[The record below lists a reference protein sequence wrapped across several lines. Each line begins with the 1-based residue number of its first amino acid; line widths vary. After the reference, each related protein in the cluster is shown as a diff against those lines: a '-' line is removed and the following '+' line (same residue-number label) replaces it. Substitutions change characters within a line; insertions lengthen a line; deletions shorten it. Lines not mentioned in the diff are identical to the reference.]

1 MKRYAQRLFQVV
13 GGVVVFYA
21 LFLVIVIG
29 FARFG
34 ERVPA
39 KTILEVNLEKEL
51 VESVPDDPVSKVL
64 LRNLPSVRDVVD
76 ALDRGANDERVVGL
90 VAHLGAAPQGMAQIQ
105 EIRDAVER
113 FRAKKKFAIAF
124 SETFGEFNNGSR
136 AYYLATAFD
145 EVWLQPSGDV
155 NLTGVMFES
164 MFRRGVYDKLGLRFR
179 GGQRYEYKNAYNI
192 HVEKK
197 YTPAHREAME
207 SILTSLYSQAVRGVA
222 TGRKM
227 SEDEV
232 RALIDRGPFLGQ
244 DALDAKLVDRLA
256 YRDEVM
262 DEAKKRA
269 GEGAER
275 LALAKYLE
283 RAGRPHDDGQ
293 TIALIYGVGAVERGK
308 SSFNPL
314 SGDMIM
320 GSDSVAA
327 AFRAAIDDEDV
338 KAIVFRVDSPGG
350 SYVASDTIWR
360 EVERARK
367 AGKPVVVSMGDLA
380 GSGGYFVAMSADKIV
395 AQPGTITGSIGVL
408 GGKFLTSGFWEK
420 IGVSWD
426 EVHAGA
432 NARMWTGT
440 HDYSPVEWQ
449 RFEGFLDRVYADFTA
464 KVATGRKL
472 PKEEV
477 LRIAKGRIYTGED
490 AKALGLV
497 DELGGF
503 HTALRLAKQAAGIPE
518 SEEVKLRTYPRPK
531 RLVETLLAFGK
542 RGDDE
547 VSAESAAT
555 EAALRALESMRPV
568 VREMRVLMG
577 MDAEVLSMPPV
588 GIER

>member
-1 MKRYAQRLFQVV
+1 MKKYVQRLFQVV
-13 GGVVVFYA
+13 GGAVVFYA
-21 LFLVIVIG
+21 LFLIVVFG
-29 FARFG
+29 FFRLG

-39 KTILEVNLEKEL
+39 KVILEVNLEKEL
-51 VESVPDDPVSKVL
+51 VESIPDEPVAKAL
-64 LRNLPSVRDVVD
+64 LRNQPSVRDIVE
-76 ALDRGANDERVVGL
+76 ALDRGANDERVAGL
-90 VAHLGAAPQGMAQIQ
+90 VAHLGAAPQGMAQVQ
-105 EIRDAVER
+105 EIRDAVQR

-124 SETFGEFNNGSR
+124 SETFGEFNNGGR

-155 NLTGVMFES
+155 NLAGVMLES
-164 MFRRGVYDKLGLRFR
+164 MFRRGTYDKLGLRFR
-179 GGQRYEYKNAYNI
+179 GDQRYEYKNAFNV

-197 YTPAHREAME
+197 FTPAHREAME
-207 SILTSLYSQAVRGVA
+207 SILTSWYRQMVRGVSA
-222 TGRKM
+222 GRKI

-232 RALIDRGPFLGQ
+232 RALVDRGPFLGQ
-244 DALDAKLVDRLA
+244 EALDAKLVDRLA

-262 DEAKKRA
+262 EEAKKRA

-293 TIALIYGVGAVERGK
+293 TIALIYGVGGVERGK
-308 SSFNPL
+308 SGFNAL
-314 SGDMIM
+314 SGDMTM
-320 GSDSVAA
+320 GSDSVSA
-327 AFRAAIDDEDV
+327 AFRAAIDDQDV

-367 AGKPVVVSMGDLA
+367 SGKPVIVTMGDLA

-408 GGKFLTSGFWEK
+408 GGKFITPGFWEK
-420 IGVSWD
+420 IGISWD

-440 HDYSPVEWQ
+440 HDYSPAEWQ
-449 RFEGFLDRVYADFTA
+449 RFEGALDRIYADFTA
-464 KVATGRKL
+464 KVASGRKL

-490 AKALGLV
+490 AKAIGLV

-503 HTALRLAKQAAGIPE
+503 NTALRLAKQAVKIPE
-518 SEEVKLRTYPRPK
+518 SDEVKLRTYPRPK
-531 RLVETLLAFGK
+531 QLMETLLAFGK
-542 RGDDE
+542 PGEDE
-547 VSAESAAT
+547 VSTEAAAT
-555 EAALRALESMRPV
+555 EAALRALESLQPV
-568 VREMRVLMG
+568 VRQMQAVMG
-577 MDAEVLSMPPV
+577 TETEVLSMPPV
-588 GIER
+588 GVEP